1 MHMRVQTKEKKQ
13 QGGNRVKRI
22 FERIRALFKINTRWL
37 TIVLPVTLLG
47 IFFSFMMMNNVYTE
61 IYDIERFSRAKQT
74 IRSPI
79 TIENEQETERKTRET
94 IQSVEDRYNISEEIT
109 TERVEYVEE
118 IFDAI
123 YKLDEI
129 DTSDELSE
137 EDDDT
142 PLTNQEKVQRL
153 TEILSPEIT
162 EALHEQVFIQL
173 LRLPVDELKEGE
185 EILTPILLDVF
196 HNGVRAVNI
205 QSALSRVKQ
214 EIKFENF
221 DTPL

>member
-37 TIVLPVTLLG
+37 TIILPVTLLG
-47 IFFSFMMMNNVYTE
+47 IFFLFLTINNVYTE

-79 TIENEQETERKTRET
+79 TIENEQETDRKTRET

-109 TERVEYVEE
+109 TERVEYIAE

-123 YKLDEI
+123 YKLDEM
-129 DTSDELSE
+129 DTSDESLVESDE
-137 EDDDT
+137 IL
-142 PLTNQEKVQRL
+142 LTNQEKVQRL
-153 TEILSPEIT
+153 TQILSPEIT
-162 EALHEQVFIQL
+162 E
-173 LRLPVDELKEGE
+173 
-185 EILTPILLDVF
+185 
-196 HNGVRAVNI
+196 
-205 QSALSRVKQ
+205 
-214 EIKFENF
+214 
-221 DTPL
+221 